1 MKFRKI
7 LLMAQGGYFLLT
19 GIWPL
24 LHMPSFLAVTGPK
37 NEVWLVVTVGLLI
50 LVIGATLLTAA
61 LQRQRER
68 SPELLG
74 FFSALSMGAVD
85 VRYALHDVILDV
97 YLLDAVAEF
106 LLVLAWVWVFFKS
119 GPKNT
124 VDKT

>member
-7 LLMAQGGYFLLT
+7 LLMAQGVYFLLT

-97 YLLDAVAEF
+97 YFLDAVAEF
-106 LLVLAWVWVFFKS
+106 ILVLAWVWVFFKS

-124 VDKT
+124 ADKT